1 MEIGLYAVY
10 AVLLWWAST
19 GVILYLDGLP
29 RRTFSYSLAGASLLA
44 LAGFVGLALSA
55 GHATPAGAVIGF
67 TSALAIWGWHE
78 LTFLTGHI
86 TGPRRTPMPEGLA
99 GFARFR
105 AAAATVSDHE
115 IGIALTAA
123 ALAFV
128 TWGEPNQMALA
139 TFLLLWVMRLSTKL
153 NIFLGAPNIADEFLP
168 PHLGYLKSYFRRR
181 PMNGL
186 FPFAITGATLLT
198 AYLAHKAL
206 GGEADSFQTA
216 SYALLTVLSALAV
229 LEHWLLYLPLPAS
242 ALWKWGL
249 ASHQKTAETEALHHA
264 AAQPSV
270 QPPASGDGGWS
281 VPLDRPCDPRSLTEL
296 LEAVAGGR
304 YGEVERVE
312 GAARLRDGW
321 LRFRMTNGRPF
332 LAQVSSLDG
341 DPARVTAFGREFD
354 RARLGAA
361 FQACAA

>member
-1 MEIGLYAVY
+1 MTEIGLYAVY
-10 AVLLWWAST
+10 AILLWWGST

-44 LAGFVGLALSA
+44 LAGFAGLWLSA
-55 GHATPAGAVIGF
+55 GLATPAGAVISF

-78 LTFLTGHI
+78 LTFLTGRI

-99 GFARFR
+99 GATRFR

-115 IGIALTAA
+115 IGLALTAA
-123 ALAFV
+123 ALAFA
-128 TWGEPNQMALA
+128 TWGEPNQIALW

-168 PHLGYLKSYFRRR
+168 PHLDYLKTYFRRR

-198 AYLAHKAL
+198 AYLAHRAL
-206 GGEADSFQTA
+206 AGDASAFETA
-216 SYALLTVLSALAV
+216 GYALLTVLCALAV
-229 LEHWLLYLPLPAS
+229 LEHWLLYVPLPAS
-242 ALWKWGL
+242 LLWKWGL
-249 ASHQKTAETEALHHA
+249 ASHQKTAKERADLPTS
-264 AAQPSV
+264 AQK
-270 QPPASGDGGWS
+270 PASGADAGSWS
-281 VPLDRPCDPRSLTEL
+281 FALDRPCDPRSLTEL
-296 LEAVAGGR
+296 LEAVARGR
-304 YGEVERVE
+304 YGDVQRVE

-321 LRFRMTNGRPF
+321 LRFKLTDGRPF
-332 LAQVSSLDG
+332 LAQVSSLEG

>member
-270 QPPASGDGGWS
+270 QPPASGDAGWS